1 MYCEECKMKPA
12 TVHITQIHDGQK
24 TEMHLCE
31 ECAAQK
37 GTHVLKFDSYFS
49 LPKLLGSIFG
59 QEVPVMGE
67 IAPTPRTRVQNCP
80 KCGMSFQQIGQIG
93 RLGCSECYTTF
104 EQEIEP
110 VLRRIHGNT
119 KHAGKV
125 PRRAG
130 GKFELKQM
138 IEDLKKQLQA
148 AIKREQ
154 YEKAAELRDK
164 IKELEKKTGEER
176 G

>member
-1 MYCEECKMKPA
+1 LYCEECKTRPA

-24 TEMHLCE
+24 TKMHLCE
-31 ECAAQK
+31 ECASKK
-37 GTHVLKFDSYFS
+37 GTHVLKFDSSFS

-67 IAPTPRTRVQNCP
+67 MAPAAQPQVRNCP
-80 KCGMSFQQIGQIG
+80 RCGMSFREIRQIG
-93 RLGCSECYTTF
+93 RLGCSECYDVF

-130 GKFELKQM
+130 GRFKLEQEISSLKR
-138 IEDLKKQLQA
+138 QLQVA
-148 AIKREQ
+148 VKQEQ

-164 IKELEKKTGEER
+164 IKELEKELEGER

>member
-1 MYCEECKMKPA
+1 MYCEECKTRPA

-31 ECAAQK
+31 ECASKK
-37 GTHVLKFDSYFS
+37 GAGVLKFDSYFS

-59 QEVPVMGE
+59 QEMPAVEE
-67 IAPTPRTRVQNCP
+67 ITPAARRHAQNCP
-80 KCGMSFQQIGQIG
+80 NCGMSFREIRQIG
-93 RLGCSECYTTF
+93 RLGCSECYDVF

-125 PRRAG
+125 PQRAG
-130 GKFELKQM
+130 GRFKLEQE
-138 IEDLKKQLQA
+138 INSLKKQLQMA
-148 AIKREQ
+148 VRQEQ
-154 YEKAAELRDK
+154 YEKAAELRDR
-164 IKELEKKTGEER
+164 IKELEKEMEKER